1 MAMKQF
7 SLEEYLVNPSRKVV
21 TRDGRSARIC
31 CTDRKSEEQ
40 PIVALITSLTE
51 DSEYVGT
58 YRKDG
63 IWSTS
68 GCASELDL
76 FFCPEKH
83 EGWLNIYKAGVHRE
97 TLVCMVNR
105 YVGSSIWPTEE
116 AAKTAA
122 DPDPVATVK
131 IEWEE

>member
-1 MAMKQF
+1 MKQF
-7 SLEEYLVNPSRKVV
+7 NLEEYLKNPSRKVV
-21 TRDGRSARIC
+21 TRDGRNVRIR

-40 PIVALITSLTE
+40 PIVALVSSLTE

-76 FFCPEKH
+76 FFAPEKH
-83 EGWLNIYKAGVHRE
+83 EGWVNLYKDNDNVYASMDIFKTKE
-97 TLVCMVNR
+97 KAEALSC
-105 YVGSSIWPTEE
+105 SSCI
-116 AAKTAA
+116 
-122 DPDPVATVK
+122 ATVK
-131 IEWEE
+131 VEWEE